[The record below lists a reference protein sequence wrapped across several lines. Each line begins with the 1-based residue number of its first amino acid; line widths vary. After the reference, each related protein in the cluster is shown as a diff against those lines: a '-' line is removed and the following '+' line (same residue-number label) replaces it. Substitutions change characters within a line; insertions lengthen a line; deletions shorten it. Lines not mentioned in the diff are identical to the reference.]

1 MARFIGSLSEG
12 SLLRR
17 TLLCVGTFALGS
29 AAFVTLVSFL
39 LVSVARAVLPSHASA
54 DAPAAKEDVEAA
66 EEPSGPTGK
75 LPGAKQ
81 PRTPKRPPRAAQP
94 EGTENTGE

>member
-29 AAFVTLVSFL
+29 TAFVALLSFL
-39 LVSVARAVLPSHASA
+39 LVTVARAVLPSPASTE
-54 DAPAAKEDVEAA
+54 AAKEDVEAA
-66 EEPSGPTGK
+66 EEPAGTTAKTPPVK
-75 LPGAKQ
+75 LPRG
-81 PRTPKRPPRAAQP
+81 TKRPRPAQP
-94 EGTENTGE
+94 EGSEDAAE